1 MNLRISGKNM
11 DIGDALR
18 QRIED
23 RIDEAVSKFFDGGY
37 SGHVTVE
44 KTGAGF
50 QCDCLIHLD
59 TGIILQAKATKSD
72 ATACF
77 DAAAERV
84 EKRLRR
90 YKRRLKDHHNS
101 NSTRQLEESASY
113 VVMEAPEADEE
124 IPDNFSPVTIAESSK
139 QIRTQSVADAVMQ
152 LDLTDEPIIVFTNA
166 SNDQVNVVYRR
177 SDGNIGWIDPARN
190 SG

>member
-1 MNLRISGKNM
+1 MSLRISGKNM
-11 DIGDALR
+11 DIGDTLR
-18 QRIED
+18 ERIEY

-44 KTGAGF
+44 KSGSGF
-50 QCDCLIHLD
+50 GCDCMVHLD
-59 TGIILQAKATKSD
+59 TGIILQATANMGN

-90 YKRRLKDHHNS
+90 YKRRLKDHHN
-101 NSTRQLEESASY
+101 NASRDIGDAAY

-124 IPDNFSPVTIAESSK
+124 IPENFSPVTIAESSK
-139 QIRTQSVADAVMQ
+139 QILLQSVADAVMQ
-152 LDLTDEPIIVFTNA
+152 LDLTDEPVIVFTNA
-166 SNDQVNVVYRR
+166 SNNQVNVVYRR

-190 SG
+190 SD

>member
-1 MNLRISGKNM
+1 MILRISGKNM

-18 QRIED
+18 QRIDD
-23 RIDEAVSKFFDGGY
+23 RIDEAVSKYFDGGY

-44 KTGAGF
+44 KSGAGF
-50 QCDCLIHLD
+50 DCDCMVHLD
-59 TGIILQAKATKSD
+59 TGIVLQATASMND

-90 YKRRLKDHHNS
+90 YKRRLKGHHN
-101 NSTRQLEESASY
+101 NSLRHMGDASY

-124 IPDNFSPVTIAESSK
+124 IPDNFSPVTIAESSR
-139 QIRTQSVADAVMQ
+139 QIRSQSVADAVMQ
-152 LDLTDEPIIVFTNA
+152 LDLTDEPVIVFTNA
-166 SNDQVNVVYRR
+166 SNDQINVVYRR
-177 SDGNIGWIDPARN
+177 SDGNIGWIDPARK
-190 SG
+190 SS